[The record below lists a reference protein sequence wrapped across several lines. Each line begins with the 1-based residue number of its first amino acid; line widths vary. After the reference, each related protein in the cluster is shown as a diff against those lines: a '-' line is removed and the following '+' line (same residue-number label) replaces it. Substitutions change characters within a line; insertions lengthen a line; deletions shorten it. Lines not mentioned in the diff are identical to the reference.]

1 MYMFNPEILIERAKT
16 SKKHLALL
24 NFVLARKVPFNKPHG
39 FNIIEL
45 GDDIIRLKIPYKRIN
60 FNHIRGIHACA
71 LATAS
76 EYSTGFILLNKLG
89 SSKYRIIMQKM
100 EMNYHYQ
107 GKMDVIVSYEL
118 SDQWLTTH
126 VLEPLKIDDS
136 VIVNCE
142 VKAYDIQ
149 ENHLSTG
156 NIFWQVKPWDKVKTK
171 A

>member
-1 MYMFNPEILIERAKT
+1 MFSPEMIIERAKT

-39 FNIIEL
+39 FKIIEL
-45 GDDIIRLKIPYKRIN
+45 GNDIVKVKIPYKQVN

-76 EYSTGFILLNKLG
+76 EYSTGFVLLNKLD
-89 SSKYRIIMQKM
+89 SKKYRIIMQKM

-118 SDQWLTTH
+118 SDQWLASY
-126 VLEPLKIDDS
+126 VLDPLKTEDS

-142 VKAYDIQ
+142 VKSHDT
-149 ENHLSTG
+149 EGNHLSTG
-156 NIFWQVKPWDKVKTK
+156 NILWQVKPWEKVKTK
-171 A
+171 T